1 MRNRMN
7 RASLKRTPA
16 NQTLAH
22 VIVLLTAATS
32 AYLIASQTTFI
43 NPTIA
48 TLIAIIS
55 VKQTLHE
62 TLQETS
68 YQMVGTLIGAAAA
81 ITLSTYLGFQ
91 WWSVPILITLS
102 FMLAVVFKL
111 GARGGTIISIT
122 IVFITAPFIDES
134 ITSQQRIFG
143 VALGIFLAAIA
154 SLIPI
159 KQHPHVILQ
168 HKIDESKKVLQT
180 LLYTIGQTLT
190 IGQMDKQNI
199 TQWIVEADTERM
211 KVREYNQT
219 YTHLEKTRKWS
230 PALTKTILNTLNNE
244 LQTLT
249 QQVLAAKNIA
259 KILEKISSLESPPK
273 TAVMKIG
280 KIIQQTYTVNTTTG
294 EITAMNDEDPI
305 GRDALGNMGDTQT
318 IILTSNLYSEAD
330 KLKKLKK
337 NSS

>member
-1 MRNRMN
+1 MTI
-7 RASLKRTPA
+7 AGFKRIIT

-22 VIVLLTAATS
+22 ITVLITAATS

-48 TLIAIIS
+48 TLIAVIS

-68 YQMVGTLIGAAAA
+68 YQMVGTIIGAAAA
-81 ITLSTYLGFQ
+81 IALSEYLGFQ
-91 WWSVPILITLS
+91 WWTIPILITLS
-102 FMLAVVFKL
+102 FLLSIVFKL
-111 GARGGTIISIT
+111 GVRGGTIISIT
-122 IVFITAPFIDES
+122 IIFITAPFIDES

-143 VALGIFLAAIA
+143 VALGIILAALV
-154 SLIPI
+154 SLIPL
-159 KQHPHVILQ
+159 KQHPHLILQ
-168 HKIDESKKVLQT
+168 HKIDESKKVLQE
-180 LLYTIGQTLT
+180 LLYIIGQTLT
-190 IGQMDKQNI
+190 IGQMDKQKI
-199 TQWIVEADTERM
+199 TQWIVETDTERM

-230 PALTKTILNTLNNE
+230 PALTKTTLNTLNNE

-249 QQVLAAKNIA
+249 QQVLAAKNIT

-280 KIIQQTYTVNTTTG
+280 KIIQQSHTVDTTTG
-294 EITAMNDEDPI
+294 EINTTADEDPI
-305 GRDALGNMGDTQT
+305 GRDTLGNMGDTQT

-330 KLKKLKK
+330 KLKELRKRK
-337 NSS
+337 